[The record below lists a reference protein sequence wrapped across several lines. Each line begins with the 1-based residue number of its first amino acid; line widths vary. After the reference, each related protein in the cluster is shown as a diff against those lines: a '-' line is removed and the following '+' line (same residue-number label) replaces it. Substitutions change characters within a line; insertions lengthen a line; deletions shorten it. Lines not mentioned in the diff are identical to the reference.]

1 MNDLPTAWSGF
12 LSGKVREMSMSR
24 RQLLAFLAA
33 VGAAV
38 LSTCKP
44 VEIPASASPGGPTAS
59 PAPPEATAEPAA
71 AASPTPASL
80 TATPPP
86 ALPTI
91 EEPAAFEGYSIFHQ
105 TMVDMPWPA
114 IKKAAEEGAIVL
126 LPVAVIEEHGPH
138 MGLGPDVYLTY
149 LWSKLTRQALEA
161 RGIKTLIAPPYY
173 WGINASTGS
182 FPGSFSVRADTMKA
196 VLYDIHASLRG
207 WGFKYVFSLN
217 LHGDPTHRGVLA
229 DGIQKA
235 REGLGIG
242 AYLAVIDAPPFPGA
256 ALLDRGVTDVHAGA
270 YETGQMAAE
279 FPMEVNTELAKTLEA
294 STGFLPW
301 GYYGDPAKYAVFNA
315 EEVRKWGAA
324 GGAAT
329 AAWIEDFL
337 KKQK

>member
-1 MNDLPTAWSGF
+1 MNDFLTAWSGF
-12 LSGKVREMSMSR
+12 LSGKVREMGMSR
-24 RQLLAFLAA
+24 RQVLAFLAA

-38 LSTCKP
+38 LSACKP
-44 VEIPASASPGGPTAS
+44 VETPASASPGGPTAA
-59 PAPPEATAEPAA
+59 PAPPTPIATTAPPTAA
-71 AASPTPASL
+71 PSPLVSPL
-80 TATPPP
+80 N
-86 ALPTI
+86 

-138 MGLGPDVYLTY
+138 MGLGSDVYLTY

-161 RGIKTLIAPPYY
+161 SGIKTLIAPPYY

-196 VLYDIHASLRG
+196 VLYDIHTSLRD

-217 LHGDPTHRGVLA
+217 LHGDPTHKGVLA

-235 REGLGIG
+235 RDGLGIG
-242 AYLAVIDAPPFPGA
+242 AYLAVIDAPAFPGA
-256 ALLDRGVTDVHAGA
+256 ALLDRGITDVHAGA
-270 YETGQMAAE
+270 YETGQMAVE
-279 FPMEVNTELAKTLEA
+279 FPMDVNTELAKTLEP
-294 STGFLPW
+294 SRGFQPW

>member
-1 MNDLPTAWSGF
+1 MGL
-12 LSGKVREMSMSR
+12 SR
-24 RQLLAFLAA
+24 RQVLACLAA

-38 LSTCKP
+38 LSAGKP
-44 VEIPASASPGGPTAS
+44 VEAPAPASPGGPTAS
-59 PAPPEATAEPAA
+59 PAPAPI
-71 AASPTPASL
+71 
-80 TATPPP
+80 TATPSPAPP
-86 ALPTI
+86 PT

-114 IKKAAEEGAIVL
+114 IKKAAEEGAIIL

-149 LWSKLTRQALEA
+149 LWSKLTRDALEA

-217 LHGDPTHRGVLA
+217 LHGDPTHKSVLA

-235 REGLGIG
+235 RDGLGIG
-242 AYLAVIDAPPFPGA
+242 AYMADGGAPPFPGST
-256 ALLDRGVTDVHAGA
+256 LLDPTITDIHAGA

-294 STGFLPW
+294 SSGFQPW

-315 EEVRKWGAA
+315 EEVRKWGVA
-324 GGAAT
+324 GCVAT
-329 AAWIEDFL
+329 AAWIEAFL
-337 KKQK
+337 KRLK

>member
-1 MNDLPTAWSGF
+1 MNDLQTAWSKF
-12 LSGKVREMSMSR
+12 LSGQAREMGMSR
-24 RQLLAFLAA
+24 RQVLAFLAA

-38 LSTCKP
+38 LSACKP
-44 VEIPASASPGGPTAS
+44 VETPASASPGGPTAA
-59 PAPPEATAEPAA
+59 PAPP
-71 AASPTPASL
+71 AASPTPASI
-80 TATPPP
+80 TATPSPAPP
-86 ALPTI
+86 PPPN

-149 LWSKLTRQALEA
+149 LLSKLTRQALEA

-196 VLYDIHASLRG
+196 VLYDIHESLRG
-207 WGFKYVFSLN
+207 WGFKYVFTLN

-235 REGLGIG
+235 RDGLGIG
-242 AYLAVIDAPPFPGA
+242 AYLAVVDAPPFPGSS
-256 ALLDRGVTDVHAGA
+256 LLDESITDVHAGA

-279 FPMEVNTELAKTLEA
+279 FPMEVNTELVKTLET
-294 STGFLPW
+294 SYGFQPW
-301 GYYGDPAKYAVFNA
+301 GYYGDPAKFAVFNA

-324 GGAAT
+324 GGVAT
-329 AAWIEDFL
+329 AVWIEAFL